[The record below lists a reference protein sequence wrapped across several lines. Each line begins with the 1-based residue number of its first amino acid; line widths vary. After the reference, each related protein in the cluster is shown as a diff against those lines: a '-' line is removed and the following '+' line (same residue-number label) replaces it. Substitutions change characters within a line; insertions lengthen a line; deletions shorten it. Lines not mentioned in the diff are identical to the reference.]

1 MTVLSAA
8 QHPDSAKSKKEQ
20 DNDDE
25 PVYSLTNDITPPR
38 VTKQVP
44 PDYSP
49 GARGIKIHG
58 SVLVETVVT
67 SRGLPRNTRVIK
79 GLDKDIDEA
88 VVAAVKQ
95 WQFAP
100 AKKDGKPVAVRVQ
113 LEIAFH
119 SM

>member
-1 MTVLSAA
+1 MTLAAAA
-8 QHPDSAKSKKEQ
+8 QHPDGAKSKKEQ

-25 PVYSLTNDITPPR
+25 PVYSLTDDVTPPR
-38 VTKQVP
+38 VTKQVN
-44 PDYSP
+44 PDYSL
-49 GARGIKIHG
+49 GARGIRIKG
-58 SVLVETVVT
+58 SVVVETVVS
-67 SRGLPRNTRVIK
+67 SRGVPHNTRVIK

-88 VVAAVKQ
+88 VVEAVKQ

-100 AKKDGKPVAVRVQ
+100 GKKNGKPVAVRVQ